1 MVGRSS
7 SFKRRL
13 QTLLPLLILGI
24 VVVSWDYFAA
34 ARDRESPLECA
45 AVGIV
50 NAVAAVVSVSYNTV
64 VNSAKGMVN
73 ARALVEENKRLR
85 AENAELEARIT
96 KLFGYSIENKR
107 YRELL
112 KLQESEG
119 AGVAARIIAVEAGTQ
134 AKRVTVN
141 KGRLDG
147 IGERFIAIAPSGLV
161 GRVLRDKLGAHT
173 TEIALIIDPRSGVAG
188 MVLASGDKGVVVGDP
203 SGPGFRGHLLSMD
216 LPGDAVV
223 REGDV
228 VVSSGYG
235 GVYPR
240 GYRIG
245 RVVSV
250 KRNPADASQ
259 IASIRPFVDFAHL
272 ETLLLVPAE

>member
-1 MVGRSS
+1 MV
-7 SFKRRL
+7 KRGSLFNRRVR
-13 QTLLPLLILGI
+13 TLFLLLILGAI
-24 VVVSWDYFAA
+24 LVSWNHIAA
-34 ARDRESPLECA
+34 AGGRQSPPEYA
-45 AVGIV
+45 AVGLV
-50 NAVAAVVSVSYNTV
+50 NVLAAVINVSYSAVAD
-64 VNSAKGMVN
+64 SAKGVVN

-85 AENAELEARIT
+85 EENAELEARVT
-96 KLFGYSIENKR
+96 KLFGYSLENKR

-112 KLQESEG
+112 KLQESEK
-119 AGVAARIIAVEAGTQ
+119 AGVPARVIAVEAGTQ

-141 KGRLDG
+141 KGRVDG
-147 IGERFIAIAPSGLV
+147 IGERFIAVAPAGLV
-161 GRVLRDKLGAHT
+161 GRVLADKLGAHT
-173 TEIALIIDPRSGVAG
+173 AEIALIIDPRSGVAG
-188 MVLASGDKGVVVGDP
+188 MVLASRDKGVVVGDP
-203 SGPGFRGHLLSMD
+203 SGPGLGGHLLSMD
-216 LPGDAVV
+216 LPAEAVV

-235 GVYPR
+235 GIYPR

-259 IASIRPFVDFAHL
+259 VADIRPFVDFAHL